1 MKISLHNPGA
11 SLFVA
16 DGTAQEQA
24 LGRVTHL
31 GIGAHADDLEM
42 MAYHGIARC
51 LHDDQRWFGGIT
63 CTHGG
68 GSARSGPY
76 ADFSDDQM
84 RRLRREEQENAA
96 RLGRYGALL
105 QLDYASAD
113 ICSGGGLNLRSDLL
127 ALLAAMRPRVVYT
140 HNPADKHPSH
150 LAVLVAAIEAM
161 RRLPR
166 EQRPRTVYG
175 CEVWRGLDWLPDQ
188 DKVALDV
195 SGHPELSAA
204 LLGLFDSQIS
214 SGKRYDLAALGRQ
227 RANATFHQ
235 PHQTDKAEKVALALD
250 LTPLIQE
257 DRMGIADYLEVFIE
271 RFRQEVKEN
280 LGRAGEFHAK
290 TRKKESGIRS
300 QESGRRGG
308 E

>member
-16 DGTAQEQA
+16 DGTAQEPA
-24 LGRVTHL
+24 LGRITHL
-31 GIGAHADDLEM
+31 GIGAHPDDLEI

-51 LHDDQRWFGGIT
+51 LHDEERWFGGIT

-68 GSARSGPY
+68 SSPRSGPY

-84 RRLRREEQENAA
+84 RSLRREEQQNAA
-96 RLGRYGALL
+96 RLGRYGGLL
-105 QLDYASAD
+105 QLDYSSAD
-113 ICSGGGLNLRSDLL
+113 ICSGGGLDLRSDLQ

-140 HNPADKHPSH
+140 HNPADKHTCH
-150 LAVLVAAIEAM
+150 LAVLWAAIEAM

-166 EQRPRTVYG
+166 DQRPRTVYG

-195 SGHPELSAA
+195 SDHPELSAA

-214 SGKRYDLAALGRQ
+214 GGKRYDLATLGRQ
-227 RANATFHQ
+227 SANATFHQ
-235 PHQTDKAEKVALALD
+235 PRQVDRAEKVVFALD

-257 DRMGIADYLEVFIE
+257 DRMEIADYVEVFIE
-271 RFRQEVKEN
+271 RFRQDVREKLE
-280 LGRAGEFHAK
+280 GFRAK
-290 TRKKESGIRS
+290 TQSRKG
-300 QESGRRGG
+300 QRRKDL
-308 E
+308 